1 MEREK
6 LFGVNPITSVLSN
19 SNPLLNYLVVIP
31 IIQI

>member
-6 LFGVNPITSVLSN
+6 LFGVNSITSVLSD
-19 SNPLLNYLVVIP
+19 SNPLNYLVIIP